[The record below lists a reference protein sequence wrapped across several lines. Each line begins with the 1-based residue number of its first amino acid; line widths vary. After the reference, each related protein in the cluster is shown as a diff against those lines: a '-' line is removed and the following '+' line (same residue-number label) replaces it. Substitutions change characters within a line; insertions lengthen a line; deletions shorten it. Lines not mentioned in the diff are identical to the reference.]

1 MTSSS
6 PDMDDVWVNVAK
18 PASPSFDSESM
29 PDRVRRVEK
38 DLGDLTKYYNIP
50 IAPRRHGR
58 LGAFFADELESLHA
72 VPFDDLG
79 QQDRVDFLLLRN
91 FLRRRAR
98 QLDLEWAALELTR
111 PALPFAP
118 LLVSVCEARQD
129 VEPMDAE
136 KVAQMLD
143 DARQGILDVRAR
155 VEQGKVSV
163 KDTLTGVKAAA
174 VIEQLRARLDEFFR
188 FYAGY
193 DPLFDWWAT
202 RPWQDVDAALAGY
215 LPLVQT
221 RLAGMHPDRPDEIV
235 GEPIG
240 REALLVELEAEMIAY
255 SPEDLVRLANREFAW
270 CERQMKTAARDLGF
284 GDDWRAAM
292 EHVKERFVPPGEQP
306 QMVKD
311 LAREGAD
318 FVKKHDLVTVPPISD
333 ETYPMYMMGAAQQ
346 KVSPFFLGG
355 PAIQV
360 AYPTPSMP
368 HQLKR
373 MVMRGNN
380 PHFSRATAFHE
391 LIPGHRLQMFVGARS
406 NPHRAALFSSSFFV
420 EGWAMYWEFAL
431 WARGDFFVSAAD
443 RVGTLFWRMHR
454 CARIILSLRFHLGQ
468 ATPQECVDVLVGWVG
483 HERSTAESE
492 VRRWFGGEYAPL
504 YQAGYMLGALQLV
517 RLRGEAVEGGGQG
530 AAAAAAAAMGEKA
543 FHDAVL
549 RANTMPIELLR
560 ALLLGLELT
569 ADYKPQWKFYDFEGE
584 A

>member
-1 MTSSS
+1 
-6 PDMDDVWVNVAK
+6 MDDVWVNVPK
-18 PASPSFDSESM
+18 PASSAFDSSESM
-29 PDRVRRVEK
+29 PDRVRRVER
-38 DLGDLTKYYNIP
+38 DLRDLNTYYNIS
-50 IAPRRHGR
+50 IAPRRHAR
-58 LGAFFADELESLHA
+58 LRAFFADELESLHA
-72 VPFDDLG
+72 VAFDALG

-91 FLRRRAR
+91 FLRRSAR
-98 QLDLEWAALELTR
+98 QLDLEVAALDLTR
-111 PALPFAP
+111 PVLPFAP
-118 LLVSVCEARQD
+118 LLVKICEARQD
-129 VEPMDAE
+129 VEPIGAE
-136 KVAQMLD
+136 TVAQMLD
-143 DARQGILDVRAR
+143 DARQSILDVKTR
-155 VEQGKVSV
+155 VDRGKVSV
-163 KDTLTGVKAAA
+163 KDTLTGLKAAA
-174 VIEQLRARLDEFFR
+174 VIEQLRARLDEFFH

-202 RPWQDVDAALAGY
+202 RPWQDVDAALADY
-215 LPLVQT
+215 LPLVRT

-255 SPEDLVRLANREFAW
+255 SPEDLIRLANREFAW

-292 EHVKERFVPPGEQP
+292 EDVKERFVPPGEQP
-306 QMVKD
+306 RMVMD
-311 LAREGAD
+311 LALEGAD
-318 FVKKHDLVTVPPISD
+318 FVKKHDLVTVPPISE

-391 LIPGHRLQMFVGARS
+391 LIPGHRLQLFVGGRS
-406 NPHRAALFSSSFFV
+406 NAHRAALFSSSFFV
-420 EGWAMYWEFAL
+420 EGWAMYWEFAF

-454 CARIILSLRFHLGQ
+454 CARIILSLRFHLGE

-492 VRRWFGGEYAPL
+492 VHRWFGGEYAPL

-517 RLRGEAVEGGGQG
+517 ALRGEVVDGGGQG
-530 AAAAAAAAMGEKA
+530 AAAAAATTMGEKA

-569 ADYKPQWKFYDFEGE
+569 PDYKPQWKFYDFHGQVCEG
-584 A
+584 